1 MRGRCGRSSTTWAS
15 RRRRQRTSA
24 LGKTCAPSP
33 SGCRVQGAG
42 FRVQGAGCK
51 VQGSGCRVQGS
62 GSRVQGSGFSAG
74 RGRPHLGE
82 RAPHHPRPSTL
93 GLGSNLLFQ
102 VLDFLLALAG
112 IRRLVVH
119 TPRRLKRRFGST
131 LRSGGSALARPL
143 TEDVHTWKNVRK
155 PYTLPRELCVCLTL
169 IVSVTYTYLVCVLR
183 SFVCFLH
190 SFCVCLTRV
199 LMLPG
204 VLMKVAGVL
213 TALSE

>member
-1 MRGRCGRSSTTWAS
+1 M
-15 RRRRQRTSA
+15 
-24 LGKTCAPSP
+24 
-33 SGCRVQGAG
+33 QGAG

-155 PYTLPRELCVCLTL
+155 PYTLPRELCVCLAL
-169 IVSVTYTYLVCVLR
+169 ILCVSC
-183 SFVCFLH
+183 
-190 SFCVCLTRV
+190 TRV
-199 LMLPG
+199 DAAGCADEGGGCTHSSVRVGLSHYQFYPG
-204 VLMKVAGVL
+204 LYGSLGPFGDPRGASAG
-213 TALSE
+213 